1 MSHVARGRRGFV
13 PSGRMRIADNVGS
26 NPDAGRLCAGTS
38 SAVRALPNVAGRA
51 MLDGAENRLTAPV
64 VERGIGPRSLTR
76 SRATARNRHQLHTV
90 TNRPQRAMRPV
101 LAGFSRTAGPRPANR
116 EARVRVVSAFS
127 QSAIRKSRGPERN
140 HVIPDTAF
148 RPAQPQVGMNGT

>member
-1 MSHVARGRRGFV
+1 
-13 PSGRMRIADNVGS
+13 MRIAGNVGS
-26 NPDAGRLCAGTS
+26 NPDAGRFCAGTS
-38 SAVRALPNVAGRA
+38 SAVRALPNVASRG
-51 MLDGAENRLTAPV
+51 MLGCAENRLTAPV
-64 VERGIGPRSLTR
+64 VEGGIGPRSLTG
-76 SRATARNRHQLHTV
+76 SRATARNRHQLRTV

-140 HVIPDTAF
+140 HVTPDNAF